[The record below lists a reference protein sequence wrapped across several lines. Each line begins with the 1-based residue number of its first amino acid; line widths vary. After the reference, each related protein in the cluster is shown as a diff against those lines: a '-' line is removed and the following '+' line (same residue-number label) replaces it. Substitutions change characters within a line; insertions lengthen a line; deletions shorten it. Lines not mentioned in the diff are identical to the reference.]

1 MSQSTVDWSVLRG
14 AIGVFAVCLLVSGGL
29 LAASVYF
36 REEMAADF
44 HTHQARFLDISRK
57 YLAVDDEARIIERT
71 YPEFVTLFES
81 GILGQEHRLSW
92 IETLTT
98 AGDRIRLPE
107 ITYRINSQAVFTPDF
122 PVMLGAFDINVSE
135 MSLDLGLLHEGDLFE
150 LLDALD
156 ENAEGLYSVSYCE
169 ANRVAASGGGTDTER
184 PLISANCRLNWFTV
198 DLKGARK
205 LSL

>member
-1 MSQSTVDWSVLRG
+1 MSQNRVDWGVLRG
-14 AIGVFAVCLLVSGGL
+14 AIGVFAVCLLVGVGL
-29 LAASVYF
+29 LAASAYF

-44 HTHQARFLDISRK
+44 HNHQARFLEVSRK
-57 YLAVDDEARIIERT
+57 YLAVDDEERIIERT
-71 YPEFVTLFES
+71 YPEFVALFES

-92 IETLTT
+92 IETLTK

-107 ITYRINSQAVFTPDF
+107 IGYRINSQSVYTPDF

-135 MSLDLGLLHEGDLFE
+135 MTLDLGLLHEGDLFK

-156 ENAEGLYSVSYCE
+156 ESAEGLYTVSYCE
-169 ANRVAASGGGTDTER
+169 ANRVTASGSGTDR
-184 PLISANCRLNWFTV
+184 PLIAANCRLNWFTV